1 MSWAII
7 SRVTAAVDSRSSQKA
22 IGRSRKRQQVARE
35 LADRLSARPVGPGEG
50 QRQADH
56 QPADAVGVD
65 QGEEARHVVAKTA
78 AADGFERGGDDPARV
93 GESEADRLGAD
104 IEADQ
109 PLARRHRLAQF
120 HGVV

>member
-65 QGEEARHVVAKTA
+65 QGEEAAPCRR
-78 AADGFERGGDDPARV
+78 ENGGGGWFRAGWR
-93 GESEADRLGAD
+93 
-104 IEADQ
+104 
-109 PLARRHRLAQF
+109 
-120 HGVV
+120 